1 MVSFTTLLTSAL
13 ALAAPI
19 AAQSTPAQTI
29 STLNTLTSKTQ
40 ALQPIANSISAVNG
54 VLLVIGQGPFPPI
67 IQGLQEISSIA
78 ANAVNQQNGAPQTPA
93 GADADAVFNAYRT
106 FATEHQSLLNTL
118 TDKAALFST
127 VPVIGGPVAA
137 ILRVDESA
145 IDSLT
150 LSIINTT
157 PSRVQDFTPLGQ
169 SLAKAFQTAINAY
182 SGALQKR
189 AMKFGTRAEAVA
201 A

>member
-1 MVSFTTLLTSAL
+1 MVSFTTILTSAL

-19 AAQSTPAQTI
+19 VAQSTPAQII

-40 ALQPIANSISAVNG
+40 ALQPIANTISAVNG
-54 VLLVIGQGPFPPI
+54 VLLVIGQGPYPPI
-67 IQGLQEISSIA
+67 IQGLQEIITIA
-78 ANAVNQQNGAPQTPA
+78 TAEINQQSGTPPTPA
-93 GADADAVFNAYRT
+93 GADADAVFNAYRS

-118 TDKAALFST
+118 TTKAGLSST
-127 VPVIGGPVAA
+127 APFVGAPMSA
-137 ILRVDESA
+137 ILRADESA
-145 IDSLT
+145 IDSLS
-150 LSIINTT
+150 LSIIGIT
-157 PSRVQDFTPLGQ
+157 PSRAQDLTPLAN
-169 SLAKAFQTAINAY
+169 SLSKTFQTAINAY